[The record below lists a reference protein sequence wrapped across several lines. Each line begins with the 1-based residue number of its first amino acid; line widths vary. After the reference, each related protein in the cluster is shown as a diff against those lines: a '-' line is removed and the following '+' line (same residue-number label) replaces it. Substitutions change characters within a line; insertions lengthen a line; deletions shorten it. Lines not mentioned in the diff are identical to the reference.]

1 MKAPIFSLLFLAAGM
16 PAGAEPAP
24 PEREPTIVVTGVRPE
39 DAGRAL
45 AACLARHCP
54 ALEDITATLRY
65 AEALF
70 VQGNVRDART
80 VLRESIGR
88 NRGAAREHPIAV
100 AGLYRASARMAMQ
113 EGDGADV
120 RRSTYGVERALRAG
134 LPESDPHILGARLET
149 AEMSASL
156 AQDQTADSFFPL
168 ARFREAESLFRGV
181 ADSARAIDRPDLAA
195 LADLRRAMLA
205 YRVGRVDARRQ
216 VEAIAALTDP
226 RTRVQ
231 QLAARI
237 ALAGMDRD
245 AGDANAIDRL
255 IASLPSSGLGRPVL
269 LYAPPIQPPNAAT
282 TSGYGNMGGD
292 GVPMRNMST
301 DTATESFDYW
311 ADIGFWIDQDG
322 HVSNV
327 ETLRAAGP
335 RHWLSPVLA
344 SIGGRIYSPH
354 GADELSYRV
363 ERYRYTSLLE
373 RRSDT
378 RILAHSAQGRIEMID
393 ITNNAQPAPAQA
405 SR

>member
-1 MKAPIFSLLFLAAGM
+1 MKAPILSLLFLAAAM

-24 PEREPTIVVTGVRPE
+24 PEREPTIVVTGIRPA

-54 ALEDITATLRY
+54 PLEDIAATLRY

-88 NRGAAREHPIAV
+88 NRGAAGEHPIAV
-100 AGLYRASARMAMQ
+100 AGLYRASARLAMQ
-113 EGDGADV
+113 EGDGAEV
-120 RRSTYGVERALRAG
+120 RQSTYNVERALRAG
-134 LPESDPHILGARLET
+134 LPENDPHILGARLET

-156 AQDQTADSFFPL
+156 AQNQTADSYFPL
-168 ARFREAESLFRGV
+168 ARFRDAERRFRGV
-181 ADSARAIDRPDLAA
+181 ADAARAIDRPDLAA

-205 YRVGRVDARRQ
+205 YRVGRPDARRQ
-216 VEAIAALTDP
+216 VEAVAALTGP
-226 RTRVQ
+226 RTRIQ
-231 QLAARI
+231 ALAARI

-245 AGDANAIDRL
+245 AGDGNAIDRL
-255 IASLPSSGLGRPVL
+255 IASLPASGLARPVL
-269 LYAPPIQPPNAAT
+269 LYAPPIQVPNAAT
-282 TSGYGNMGGD
+282 TSGFGSMGGD

-301 DTATESFDYW
+301 DMAVESFDYW
-311 ADIGFWIDQDG
+311 ADVGFWIDQDG
-322 HVSNV
+322 HVANV
-327 ETLRAAGP
+327 ELLRAAGP
-335 RHWLSPVLA
+335 RHWLRPVLA

-378 RILAHSAQGRIEMID
+378 RMLAHSAQGRIEMID
-393 ITNNAQPAPAQA
+393 ITNNAQPVPAQV